1 MSCGSTTRISIISPQ
16 SASLPQ
22 LRWPWQFALE
32 WLTKIT
38 QYYERS
44 SQYREL
50 LELDDRLLAD
60 IGLSRHQIGADALKS
75 SQTFLTMWH
84 VHR

>member
-1 MSCGSTTRISIISPQ
+1 MSYGSATRTSIISPQ
-16 SASLPQ
+16 SASLPHI
-22 LRWPWQFALE
+22 RRPWQFALE
-32 WLTKIT
+32 WLTEIT

-60 IGLSRHQIGADALKS
+60 IGLSRYQIGAEALKS
-75 SQTFLTMWH
+75 SRTLLTMWH